1 VHELYIDY
9 VDGLFAC
16 TVGLHIVPPEEGR
29 DVDVVLDDVCN
40 IQDLALELVD
50 SFYIVELQV
59 ELYQRFEHWDY

>member
-9 VDGLFAC
+9 VDGLFAY

-29 DVDVVLDDVCN
+29 DVDVVLDDVCS